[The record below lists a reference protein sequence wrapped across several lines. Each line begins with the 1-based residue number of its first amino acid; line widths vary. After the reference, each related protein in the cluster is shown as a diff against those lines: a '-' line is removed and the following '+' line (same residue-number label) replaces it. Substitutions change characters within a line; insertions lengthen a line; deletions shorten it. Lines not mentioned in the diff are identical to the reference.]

1 MVKTI
6 EIGNLQIGGRH
17 KPVFIAEIGIN
28 HDGDLD
34 TAMLIADHCMEVGA
48 DIIKTQLH
56 YTDLEMLPS
65 HPWHRLM
72 NDCFLSKYSVMDLK
86 GYVESAGKIFLC
98 TPFCCE
104 AVDALDIIGVSAFK
118 TGSGECNNIPFLQHV
133 ASKGKPMIISTGM
146 TTREELIASIDAVRK
161 INTQIILMN
170 CTSNYPST
178 PEQTRLHRIDWLRS
192 TFNAPVG
199 QSDHTPTISTA
210 LGAIARGA
218 VAIEKHVTLDKNADG
233 PDHKVSLL
241 PSEFKQMVD
250 MGMEIWEGL
259 QHQATGMETL
269 VEGEQELRDI
279 ANHSIVTLKPI
290 QKGEEFTTDN
300 IGIKRPGTGIPAR
313 QYEMFLG
320 LMSRFDYV
328 ADEQLVTV

>member
-1 MVKTI
+1 V
-6 EIGNLQIGGRH
+6 GGRF
-17 KPVFIAEIGIN
+17 KPVFIAELGIN
-28 HDGDLD
+28 HNGSLSEAGEL
-34 TAMLIADHCMEVGA
+34 AMQCAEAGA

-56 YTDLEMLPS
+56 LPDYEMLPT
-65 HPWHRLM
+65 HLWYDLM
-72 NDCFLSKYSVMDLK
+72 QRCKISIDQLAALK
-86 GYVESAGKIFLC
+86 EYVENAGAGFLC
-98 TPFCCE
+98 TPFCRE
-104 AVDALDIIGVSAFK
+104 AADQLDKIDVSAFK
-118 TGSGECNNIPFLQHV
+118 TGSGEANNIPFLEHV

-146 TTREELIASIDAVRK
+146 ITREELIASIDAVRK

-192 TFNAPVG
+192 TFNVPVG

-218 VAIEKHVTLDKNADG
+218 VAIEKHVTLDKSADG

-259 QHQATGMETL
+259 QYQATGMETL
-269 VEGEQELRDI
+269 IEGEQELRDI
-279 ANHSIVTLKPI
+279 ANHSVVTLKPI
-290 QKGEEFTTDN
+290 TVGDPLTREN
-300 IGIKRPGTGIPAR
+300 IGIKRPGTGIPASE
-313 QYEMFLG
+313 Y
-320 LMSRFDYV
+320 
-328 ADEQLVTV
+328 EQLLGTDASRDYDADVLL

>member
-6 EIGNLQIGGRH
+6 QIGDLQIGGRH
-17 KPVFIAEIGIN
+17 KPVFIAELGIN
-28 HDGDLD
+28 CGGSFD
-34 TAMLIADHCMEVGA
+34 TGVNLAAACMDAGA
-48 DIIKTQLH
+48 DIIKLQHHLPADEMLPDHPWYDLMDTDALS
-56 YTDLEMLPS
+56 YTDLEKL
-65 HPWHRLM
+65 
-72 NDCFLSKYSVMDLK
+72 KYNI
-86 GYVESAGKIFLC
+86 EIRGKVFLC
-98 TPFCCE
+98 TPFCTLAADDLE
-104 AVDALDIIGVSAFK
+104 IMDVSAYK
-118 TGSGECNNIPFLQHV
+118 TGSGEANNTPFLKHV

-146 TTREELIASIDAVRK
+146 TTREELIASIDAVRL

-178 PEQTRLHRIDWLRS
+178 PKQTRLHRIDWLRS

-218 VAIEKHVTLDKNADG
+218 VAVEKHVTLNKNADG

-259 QHQATGMETL
+259 QHQATDMETL

-279 ANHSIVTLKPI
+279 ANHSVVTLRPI
-290 QKGEEFTTDN
+290 AWGEILTREN
-300 IGIKRPGTGIPAR
+300 IGIKRPGTGKPASR
-313 QYEMFLG
+313 YEQILG
-320 LMSRFDYV
+320 KVAFTDYAV
-328 ADEQLVTV
+328 DVLL

>member
-6 EIGNLQIGGRH
+6 QIGNLQIGGRFQ
-17 KPVFIAEIGIN
+17 PVFIAELGIN
-28 HDGDLD
+28 CGGSLEKGIELAGVCID
-34 TAMLIADHCMEVGA
+34 AGA
-48 DIIKTQLH
+48 DIIKLQHHLPA
-56 YTDLEMLPS
+56 DEMLPD
-65 HPWHRLM
+65 HPWYNLM
-72 NDCFLSKYSVMDLK
+72 ETDTIGYSDLETLK
-86 GYVESAGKIFLC
+86 WYVEKAGKVFLC
-98 TPFCCE
+98 TPFCRE
-104 AVDALDIIGVSAFK
+104 AAD
-118 TGSGECNNIPFLQHV
+118 GSGEANNIPFLKHV

-192 TFNAPVG
+192 TFNIPVG

-259 QHQATGMETL
+259 QYQATNMETL

-279 ANHSIVTLKPI
+279 ANHSVVTLKPI
-290 QKGEEFTTDN
+290 NKGERFTVDN
-300 IGIKRPGTGIPAR
+300 IGIKRPGTGIPASGYD
-313 QYEMFLG
+313 QCLG
-320 LMSRFDYV
+320 KV
-328 ADEQLVTV
+328 ASSDHDADVLL

>member
-6 EIGNLQIGGRH
+6 QIGGIQIGGRH
-17 KPVFIAEIGIN
+17 KPIFIAEIGIN
-28 HDGDLD
+28 HNGSLSEAGEL
-34 TAMLIADHCMEVGA
+34 AMQCVEAGA

-56 YTDLEMLPS
+56 LPDHEMLPT
-65 HPWHRLM
+65 HPWYDLM
-72 NDCFLSKYSVMDLK
+72 QRCKISIDQLAAFKQYIEN
-86 GYVESAGKIFLC
+86 AGAKFLC
-98 TPFCCE
+98 TPFCIQ
-104 AVDALDIIGVSAFK
+104 AVDALDTIGVNAFK
-118 TGSGECNNIPFLQHV
+118 TGSGECNNIPFLKHV
-133 ASKGKPMIISTGM
+133 AAKGKPMIISTGM
-146 TTREELIASIDAVRK
+146 TTREELIVSLDAVRK

-192 TFNAPVG
+192 TFNVPVG

-218 VAIEKHVTLDKNADG
+218 VAIEKHVTLNRNADG

-269 VEGEQELRDI
+269 VEGEQKLRDI
-279 ANHSIVTLKPI
+279 ANHSVVTLRPI
-290 QKGEEFTTDN
+290 AWGEILTREN
-300 IGIKRPGTGIPAR
+300 IGIKRPGNGKPASE
-313 QYEMFLG
+313 Y
-320 LMSRFDYV
+320 
-328 ADEQLVTV
+328 EQLLGTAASSEYYADVLL

>member
-6 EIGNLQIGGRH
+6 QVGGIQIGGRH
-17 KPVFIAEIGIN
+17 MPVFIAEIGIN
-28 HDGDLD
+28 YRTTNCSNQQMAYNL
-34 TAMLIADHCMEVGA
+34 ADACIEAGA

-56 YTDLEMLPS
+56 YPQFEMLPD
-65 HPWHRLM
+65 HPWFSLMEECALNIVRLK
-72 NDCFLSKYSVMDLK
+72 D
-86 GYVESAGKIFLC
+86 YVEWQGVEFLC
-98 TPFCCE
+98 TPFCRE
-104 AVDALDIIGVSAFK
+104 AADDLDVLGVSAFK
-118 TGSGECNNIPFLQHV
+118 TGSGEANNIPFLKHV

-178 PEQTRLHRIDWLRS
+178 PKQTRLHRIDWLRS
-192 TFNAPVG
+192 TFNIPVG

-218 VAIEKHVTLDKNADG
+218 VAVEKHVTLDKNADG

-259 QHQATGMETL
+259 QYQATNMETL

-279 ANHSIVTLKPI
+279 ANHSIVTLRPI
-290 QKGEEFTTDN
+290 AAGEILTREN
-300 IGIKRPGTGIPAR
+300 IGIKRPGTGIPASM
-313 QYEMFLG
+313 YEGFLG
-320 LMSRFDYV
+320 TTHANAYE
-328 ADEQLVTV
+328 ADVLL

>member
-6 EIGNLQIGGRH
+6 QVGNLQIGGRH
-17 KPVFIAEIGIN
+17 RPVFIAEIGIN
-28 HDGDLD
+28 HNGNMSEAWNL
-34 TAMLIADHCMEVGA
+34 AQQCIEAGA
-48 DIIKTQLH
+48 DIIKTQYHLPVC
-56 YTDLEMLPS
+56 EMLPT
-65 HPWHRLM
+65 HPWYDLM
-72 NDCFLSKYSVMDLK
+72 KDCFLYPSSISNLK
-86 GYVESAGKIFLC
+86 IATENTGAGFLC
-98 TPFCCE
+98 TPFCIE
-104 AVDALDIIGVSAFK
+104 AVDQLDEIGVSAFK
-118 TGSGECNNIPFLQHV
+118 TGSGECNNIPFLKHV

-178 PEQTRLHRIDWLRS
+178 PKQTRLHRIDWLRS
-192 TFNAPVG
+192 TFDVPVG

-218 VAIEKHVTLDKNADG
+218 VCVEKHVTLDKNADG

-259 QHQATGMETL
+259 QYQATNMETL
-269 VEGEQELRDI
+269 VEGEQELKDI
-279 ANHSIVTLKPI
+279 ANHSIVTLRPI
-290 QKGEEFTTDN
+290 AAGEILTREN
-300 IGIKRPGTGIPAR
+300 IGIKRPGTGIPASM
-313 QYEMFLG
+313 YEGFLG
-320 LMSRFDYV
+320 TTHANAYD
-328 ADEQLVTV
+328 ADVLL